1 MKISTVSTAASLAL
15 AIPAALGD
23 FSIYA
28 ASIGGNGIAGNSIG
42 WQVYPQ
48 TIWATGCNNT
58 LGWVWRKSNDVSGG
72 KYGVRCKGNKGA
84 CAPSG
89 SGEGIKELELNARQT
104 SKDKDPHFSKSS
116 LKPLKTLIVG
126 SMYSFSKL

>member
-1 MKISTVSTAASLAL
+1 MKISTVSSAASLAL

-28 ASIGGNGIAGNSIG
+28 ASIGGNGISGNSIG

-48 TIWATGCNNT
+48 TIWAIGCNNA
-58 LGWVWRKSNDVSGG
+58 LEWVWRKSNDVSGG
-72 KYGVRCKGNKGA
+72 KYGVRCKGNKGS

-89 SGEGIKELELNARQT
+89 SGEGIKELEVNAKQT
-104 SKDKDPHFSKSS
+104 SKDKDPHFSKS
-116 LKPLKTLIVG
+116 PLKLSVDL
-126 SMYSFSKL
+126 MCSFSRP